1 MEKGTVLVIDD
12 EEVMREILESLLR
25 GDGYRVK
32 LATTG
37 DEGLE
42 IANREPIDLAIV
54 DVMLPDQSGIEV
66 LEKLKRSE
74 PETVAV
80 MITAFASVQTAIEA
94 MKGGAFDYVTKPFKN
109 DEVKAVVAN
118 GMKQRRLVD
127 ENRSLKKALSDH
139 QRFDV
144 LVGKSPRMQE
154 VYSLIQQVAPSK
166 STVLINGESGTGK
179 ELVAKAIHSNSARS
193 SKQFV
198 TVNSGSLP
206 PDLLESNLFGHVKG
220 AFTGAVS
227 PKKGLFEI
235 AAGGSIFLDEIG
247 TVPLETQSK
256 LLRVIQEKEFMRL
269 GGVDTIRVDV
279 RIIAAT
285 NSDLKEL
292 VEAGTFRED
301 LYYRLNVINL
311 NLPSL
316 RHRKEDI
323 PLLAQHFLKKY
334 GEENGRGAIGISS
347 EAAQSLMEY
356 DWPGNVRELEN
367 IIERAVVLAD
377 GHLVEQRLI
386 PEHVRSGPTF
396 RLPQVVVPEEGISFR
411 DVITGFEKRLIESSL
426 ETSGGGAEEGSAA
439 PGLEADDPER
449 NDQAL
454 QYLDRE
460 KRTFFDA
467 LVPCLSP
474 KASAQHCDRIFSTQS
489 VKQRL
494 VELNRGIQN

>member
-1 MEKGTVLVIDD
+1 MMEKGTVLVIDD

-37 DEGLE
+37 DDGLE

-94 MKGGAFDYVTKPFKN
+94 MKRGAFDYVTKPFKN

-127 ENRSLKKALSDH
+127 ENRSLKKALSDR

-426 ETSGGGAEEGSAA
+426 ETSGGVQKKAA
-439 PGLEADDPER
+439 QLLGLKPTTLNEMIKRYNISLER
-449 NDQAL
+449 K
-454 QYLDRE
+454 E
-460 KRTFFDA
+460 
-467 LVPCLSP
+467 P
-474 KASAQHCDRIFSTQS
+474 FST
-489 VKQRL
+489 R
-494 VELNRGIQN
+494 